1 MTILSVNKTREPMGA
16 KRPFFVGWTRC
27 VHFLFAKVILMDRKA
42 KTMAHGAM
50 IAALYVVLTYYQ
62 NMILPDSATWAIQFR
77 VSEALC
83 ILAFFTPAAVP
94 GLTLGCLLFNISYA
108 GALPLD
114 YLVGSLATFLATG
127 GMWLSRRW
135 TLRGVPLLGLL
146 LPAVFNGLLVG
157 WELAVYIGGGF
168 WINALNVAIGEA
180 AVLLTLGWLLYRVMK
195 KNRLD
200 VLMFGR

>member
-1 MTILSVNKTREPMGA
+1 M
-16 KRPFFVGWTRC
+16 KRKSRN
-27 VHFLFAKVILMDRKA
+27 
-42 KTMAHGAM
+42 MAQGAM
-50 IAALYVVLTYYQ
+50 IAALYVVLTYAQ
-62 NMILPDSATWAIQFR
+62 NLLIPDSATWAIQFR
-77 VSEALC
+77 ASEALC

-114 YLVGSLATFLATG
+114 YLVGSLATLLATG
-127 GMWLSRRW
+127 GMRLVRKW
-135 TLRGVPLLGLL
+135 TMRGMPVLGLL

-168 WINALNVAIGEA
+168 WINAVNVAVGEA
-180 AVLLTLGWLLYRVMK
+180 AVLLTLGVLLYRVIK